1 MKPLIKP
8 FSALRPNNSN
18 APLVVA
24 PPYDVINRKEALSIA
39 KDKPSNFLHISRP
52 EIDFPLDVDPYS
64 EKVYEKG
71 KENLSKLINS
81 GVLHKKDSPSY
92 YVYSIRSKNH
102 EQTGLAAI
110 ASVEAY
116 NSNRIKKH
124 ELTKPLKEN
133 DRIKN
138 IISLNAQTGPVLCS
152 YKADNNI
159 KNIYELI
166 KKDRPIINVKDL
178 YGISHII
185 WKIDTEVFI
194 NKISSYFNLMD
205 SIYIADGHHRS
216 AAASKVSKEIENKGS
231 LNNFFLAV
239 LFPHNELQII
249 DYNRV
254 VKDLNKYNPGEL
266 LDKIREYFIL
276 EQTNRIQKPSSKNT
290 FGMYLDS
297 KWYSLS
303 IKKNFIPEDPV
314 SKLDVSLL
322 QNYILGPILGIDDPR
337 TNSRIDFV
345 GGNRGV
351 EELVSR
357 VDSGEDKIA
366 FALFP
371 TSMEDL
377 MSVADL
383 GLLMPPKSTWFEPK
397 LADGLLSHT
406 FFNINAQ

>member
-18 APLVVA
+18 APLVIA
-24 PPYDVINRKEALSIA
+24 PPYDVINRKEAFNIA

-71 KENLSKLINS
+71 KENLSKLINK
-81 GVLHKKDSPSY
+81 GILHKKDNPSY
-92 YVYSIRSKNH
+92 YVYSIISRNH

-116 NSNRIKKH
+116 NTNRIKKH

-133 DRIKN
+133 DRVKN
-138 IISLNAQTGPVLCS
+138 ILSLNAQTGPVLCS

-178 YGISHII
+178 YDISHII
-185 WKIDTEVFI
+185 WKIDKKEDI

-216 AAASKVSKEIENKGS
+216 AAASKVSKKIENKDS
-231 LNNFFLAV
+231 VNNSFLVV
-239 LFPHNELQII
+239 LFPHDELQII

-254 VKDLNKYNPGEL
+254 VKDLNKYNPDQL
-266 LDKIREYFIL
+266 VNKISKYFIV
-276 EQTNRIQKPSSKNT
+276 EQTNKIQKPCSKNT

-303 IKKNFIPEDPV
+303 IKNNIMPEDPV

-322 QNYILGPILGIDDPR
+322 QDYILGPILGIDDPR

-345 GGNRGV
+345 GGSRGV
-351 EELVSR
+351 KELISR
-357 VDSGEDKIA
+357 VDSGENKIA

-377 MSVADL
+377 MSVADS

-406 FFNINAQ
+406 FF